1 MRSFDEGILIS
12 FAFLTQNG
20 ALNAL
25 KILADAPFEKGEHY
39 YYKHASTILA
49 RAPVEATTSFLARYQ
64 HGLEPT
70 KLLPALMSYE
80 RLRAELKAKEIQ
92 LRKKELERGPL
103 AVKENAV
110 EDVIVRSS
118 RNPFDDGNSGVEV
131 GIGMGKPDFSPIENN
146 GDATIKYLEGVIRL
160 GCESSAIHTY
170 LTSLLASMEDE
181 EPLFRFLSTYVSSP
195 KSTNSDEFKAGES
208 SPLDL
213 QYALRAV
220 LKTGRHYRS
229 AVKLYMGLN
238 MRQHAVELALKVDPA
253 LARELARD
261 STEVEERKRLWLM
274 IAKNA
279 AADDHGGRDVVA
291 KVLSVINDCGPD
303 ILSIED
309 VLPFL

>member
-80 RLRAELKAKEIQ
+80 RLRAELKATEIQ

-213 QYALRAV
+213 QCALRAV